1 MIELILL
8 LARVI
13 RWAFNAYEL
22 ALFVYV
28 LMSWFPGAYNT
39 PVGHFLSRIC
49 QPYLAF
55 FDRFIPAIGGIS
67 FSPIIAIIA
76 LGFIQ
81 NGIMGLLNT
90 LISPLI
96 GG

>member
-1 MIELILL
+1 MIEFIQL
-8 LARVI
+8 LARVVG
-13 RWAFNAYEL
+13 WAFDAYEL
-22 ALFVYV
+22 AIIIYV

-67 FSPIIAIIA
+67 FSPIVAIIA
-76 LGFIQ
+76 LSFIQ
-81 NGIMGLLNT
+81 NGIMGILTT
-90 LISPLI
+90 LIRLSI

>member
-1 MIELILL
+1 MIEFIQL

-13 RWAFNAYEL
+13 SWAFDAYQL
-22 ALFVYV
+22 AIIIYV

-67 FSPIIAIIA
+67 FSPIVAIIA
-76 LGFIQ
+76 LSFIQ
-81 NGIMGLLNT
+81 NGIMGILTT
-90 LISPLI
+90 LIRLSI

>member
-1 MIELILL
+1 MIEFIQL

-13 RWAFNAYEL
+13 SWAFDAYQL
-22 ALFVYV
+22 AIIIYV

-67 FSPIIAIIA
+67 FSPIVAIIA
-76 LGFIQ
+76 LSFIQ
-81 NGIMGLLNT
+81 NGVMGILTT
-90 LISPLI
+90 LIRLSI

>member
-1 MIELILL
+1 MIEFITF
-8 LARVI
+8 LAKVI
-13 RWAFNAYEL
+13 TWAFDAYEL
-22 ALFVYV
+22 AIIIYV

-39 PVGHFLSRIC
+39 PVGHFLSKIC

-76 LGFIQ
+76 LSFIQ
-81 NGIMGLLNT
+81 NGVMGLLTT
-90 LISPLI
+90 LIRLYV